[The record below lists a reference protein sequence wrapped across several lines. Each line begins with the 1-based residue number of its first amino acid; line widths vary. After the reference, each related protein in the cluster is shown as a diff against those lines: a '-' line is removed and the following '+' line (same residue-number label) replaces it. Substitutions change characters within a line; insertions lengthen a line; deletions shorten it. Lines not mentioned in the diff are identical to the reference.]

1 MPFERRAGRRGG
13 QKALQDALKWS
24 LAQQPAG
31 GAGAVGGGGTAED
44 REFLH
49 RALQS
54 ASRGHEEEL
63 ARTLALLRV
72 LPGGPGS
79 EGLGEGELE
88 DAQVEGLENL
98 IDIVS
103 KAEFAVGLL
112 GKGGGEALLAAAEA
126 SGHADSVRGLSHA
139 AVGTCAQNCPEA
151 QALRGGCRALERLLA
166 LLERERA
173 SGPLLSARAL
183 FALGSLVRGNTAL
196 TGDLVRRGGGLRGL
210 GGGPGLL
217 RGFLGPAAPARA
229 RVRAL
234 RLAAHLLCEVPG
246 ELPAAIANGALPDA
260 ANALAGEDDAVADAA
275 LALLAGLAQ
284 RAAGNPAVVDA
295 LAPLER
301 DLAAFEERRRTN
313 GDEAPA
319 QAAAMR
325 QSLGW
330 GTLTETL

>member
-1 MPFERRAGRRGG
+1 MEGQ

-49 RALQS
+49 QALQS

-88 DAQVEGLENL
+88 EAQEEGLENL

-126 SGHADSVRGLSHA
+126 PSHAASVRGLSLA

-151 QALRGGCRALERLLA
+151 QALLGGCRALERLLA
-166 LLERERA
+166 LLEQERA
-173 SGPLLSARAL
+173 SAPLSSRAL
-183 FALGSLVRGNTAL
+183 FALGSLVRGSPAA
-196 TGDLVRRGGGLRGL
+196 TGELVHRGGGLRGL

-217 RGFLGPAAPARA
+217 CGFLGPATPARSRA
-229 RVRAL
+229 RAL
-234 RLAAHLLCEVPG
+234 RLAAHLVTEVPG
-246 ELPAAIANGALPDA
+246 EIPAAIANGAVADA
-260 ANALAGEDDAVADAA
+260 ADALTGEEDAVADAA
-275 LALLAGLAQ
+275 LALLAGLAG
-284 RAAGNPAVVDA
+284 RAAGTPAVVAA

-301 DLAAFEERRRTN
+301 ELAEFEKRRLKN
-313 GDEAPA
+313 GDEVSA

-325 QSLGW
+325 KNLGW
-330 GTLTETL
+330 GLSF

>member
-1 MPFERRAGRRGG
+1 MEGQ

-31 GAGAVGGGGTAED
+31 GAGAVEGGGTAED

-88 DAQVEGLENL
+88 EAQEEGLENL

-126 SGHADSVRGLSHA
+126 PGHAASVRGLCLA

-151 QALRGGCRALERLLA
+151 QALLCGCRALERLLA
-166 LLERERA
+166 LLEREKTSA
-173 SGPLLSARAL
+173 PLSARAL
-183 FALGSLVRGNTAL
+183 FALGSLVRGSPAT
-196 TGDLVRRGGGLRGL
+196 TGELVRRGGGLRGL

-217 RGFLGPAAPARA
+217 CGFLGPAVPARSRA
-229 RVRAL
+229 RAL
-234 RLAAHLLCEVPG
+234 RLAAHLVSEVPG
-246 ELPAAIANGALPDA
+246 EIPAAIANGAVPDA
-260 ANALAGEDDAVADAA
+260 ADALTGEDAVADAA
-275 LALLAGLAQ
+275 LALLAGLAG
-284 RAAGNPAVVDA
+284 RAAGNPAVVAA

-301 DLAAFEERRRTN
+301 ELSEFEERRRTN

-319 QAAAMR
+319 EAATIR
-325 QSLGW
+325 KSLGW
-330 GTLTETL
+330 GLGF